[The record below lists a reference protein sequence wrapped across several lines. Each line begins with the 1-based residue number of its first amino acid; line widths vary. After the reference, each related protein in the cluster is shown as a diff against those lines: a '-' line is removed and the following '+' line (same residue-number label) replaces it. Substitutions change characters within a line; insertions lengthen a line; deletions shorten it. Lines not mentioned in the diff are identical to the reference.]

1 MHFYTEHTK
10 FGEETG
16 RFSDGGENSF
26 LVTSLFCLSEDAKAF
41 ACQKGQIIV
50 VPNDESNALVNVIL
64 KPIDN
69 LDIRFRN
76 VAYYVY
82 RGIRKDSILQSDTE
96 MLEPSGTA
104 TDLIDRL
111 YSEADFEGAYSA
123 DMVGY
128 SNDLTDEVTIDSL
141 FYDMDIKKMF
151 VLEGEWFGTF
161 NSNTSIGFEIVVDTE
176 ICPITVGYAKQGR
189 YAVVPSGIT
198 DFERRMSRE
207 QILAFIDPVAFWG
220 MHSKEGLYVGSQ
232 LLKRMD
238 LNTAILSCYGNN
250 NRVYIDIRSE
260 YGYSYNVY
268 GIYADSLGNS
278 IQVGTDKN
286 NLTARM
292 YETNGWPILWESELG
307 NAEKLYIRLK
317 MPQSQKP
324 ILHLDNK
331 EQLGYKIN
339 LGDIPLMERGNTE
352 WTRSVPLCLRYG
364 NGEDMYSQIFSAF
377 YVDRDATYT
386 IRPFGAIDKTEQ
398 RLNGKIS
405 FLFDNKLLYR
415 RSQMEEEQYE
425 QVSESGANWDEER
438 IIFYTK
444 SVRRHNWSKNMLKP
458 SEEFDCEGFTLNGT
472 SNLVSF
478 LHNSLD
484 IAIDT
489 IFESSQQIPIINL
502 IGHRNFFTFRGDV
515 SCLCLTR
522 EIFKTLKNL
531 TGFCTF
537 HIRKIGFEEMTT
549 ENDEYKKFKLFVKG
563 YDSAGNYVERYPEEP
578 VIVYGTPDEL
588 ILADKEFAEIELQK
602 RGNNSYVANYE
613 ERAGY
618 KKIPTLLYDEFITP
632 CETIKNEVE
641 EFKMKLRELP
651 SDHTA
656 TRFVRNLVEEHAS
669 NLWEHAKQ
677 YVQGVKQND
686 GTYIGGINDDRPLY
700 WARLKMEYELKSMGC
715 FNGQVNGS
723 KVKRFTRLERLIRL
737 FEEKSRNYTG
747 INFSEA
753 PVGAKKIL
761 ITGFD
766 PFDLDNKPEQNNPS
780 GIIALALHGKE
791 ISDNKGNVGII
802 QAAIVPVRYE
812 DFDKGVIENIVTPFI
827 KTNGVDMI
835 MSISLNADY
844 YYFDLERFAG
854 KYRGGL
860 PDNMKKSGY
869 DNDFKQIRGLNAKEF
884 YQTTLPVDAIV
895 TKEVT
900 NNFDITSQRFF
911 YDQSYSCSDETH
923 REHAKKGNLEP
934 NTNIDA
940 FDFSELNG
948 KISEEGSG
956 GNYLSNEIFYRI
968 ARQRERYKK
977 NIVIK
982 TGHLH
987 VPNLEPYIPNDVFV
1001 RPYTMNEIIEETT
1014 EAIKRCLEY
1023 L

>member
-1 MHFYTEHTK
+1 MHFYTEHTN

-50 VPNDESNALVNVIL
+50 VPNAESNALVNVIL

-104 TDLIDRL
+104 TDLIDRI
-111 YSEADFEGAYSA
+111 YREADFEGAYSA

-161 NSNTSIGFEIVVDTE
+161 NSDTSIGFEIVVNTE

-220 MHSKEGLYVGSQ
+220 MYSEEGLYVGSQ
-232 LLKRMD
+232 LLKRLE

-268 GIYADSLGNS
+268 GTYADSLGNS

-292 YETNGWPILWESELG
+292 YETNGWPIMWENELE
-307 NAEKLYIRLK
+307 NSEKLYIRLK

-324 ILHLDNK
+324 VLHFDDT
-331 EQLGYKIN
+331 EQLGYRFKHEDAI
-339 LGDIPLMERGNTE
+339 LKERGNTE
-352 WTRSVPLCLRYG
+352 WTRCVPLCLRRG
-364 NGEDMYSQIFSAF
+364 NSENRYCQVFSMF
-377 YVDRDATYT
+377 YADRDSVCTT
-386 IRPFGAIDKTEQ
+386 RPFGAIDKTEQ
-398 RLNGKIS
+398 RLNGKIN

-458 SEEFDCEGFTLNGT
+458 SEECECEGFTLNGT
-472 SNLVSF
+472 SNFVSF

-522 EIFKTLKNL
+522 EIFKTLMNL
-531 TGFCTF
+531 TGFSTF

-563 YDSAGNYVERYPEEP
+563 YDSAGNYVERYPEES

-588 ILADKEFAEIELQK
+588 ILADKEFAETELLRK
-602 RGNNSYVANYE
+602 TSLYMRNYE
-613 ERAGY
+613 ERRGND
-618 KKIPTLLYDEFITP
+618 KKRNSFINQCVEIRKEVNDFINGLDEISND
-632 CETIKNEVE
+632 ETALHRIQ
-641 EFKMKLRELP
+641 
-651 SDHTA
+651 A
-656 TRFVRNLVEEHAS
+656 LVEKHAS
-669 NLWEHAKQ
+669 NIWEYAKH

-686 GTYIGGINDDRPLY
+686 GTYIGGTYDDRPLY
-700 WARLKMEYELKSMGC
+700 WARLEMEVALKKHQC
-715 FNGQVNGS
+715 FKGQVRGW
-723 KVKRFTRLERLIRL
+723 KVLPGTKLAELIQL

-747 INFSEA
+747 INFSKA
-753 PVGAKKIL
+753 PVRAKKIL

-766 PFDLDNKPEQNNPS
+766 PFGLRNNIEQSNPS
-780 GIIALALHGKE
+780 GVVALALHRTE
-791 ISDNKGNVGII
+791 ISDENGNIGEI
-802 QAAIVPVRYE
+802 QAMIFPVRYE
-812 DFDKGVIENIVTPFI
+812 DFDNGVIENIVTPFI
-827 KTNGVDMI
+827 KSNGVDMI
-835 MSISLNADY
+835 MSISMNGSA

-854 KYRGGL
+854 KYRGGGS
-860 PDNMKKSGY
+860 DNMNISNKSKS
-869 DNDFKQIRGLNAKEF
+869 FKQISDIPKYTKEF
-884 YQTTLPVDAIV
+884 YQTTLPMNAVV
-895 TKEVT
+895 TEEVT
-900 NNFDITSQRFF
+900 NNFDITRQRFF
-911 YDQSYSCSDETH
+911 YDQSYETKTYVRNH
-923 REHAKKGNLEP
+923 VLWDRSQP
-934 NTNIDA
+934 NMNVNDFNI
-940 FDFSELNG
+940 SELSG
-948 KISEEGSG
+948 QISKKGSG

-968 ARQRERYKK
+968 ARQRELYKTDT
-977 NIVIK
+977 VMK

-987 VPNLEPYIPNDVFV
+987 VPNLEPYIPNDVSV
-1001 RPYTMNEIIEETT
+1001 RPYTMNEIIEETY

>member
-50 VPNDESNALVNVIL
+50 VPNAESNALVNVIL

-96 MLEPSGTA
+96 MLEPGGTA
-104 TDLIDRL
+104 TDLIDRI

-161 NSNTSIGFEIVVDTE
+161 NSDTSIGFEIVVDTE

-220 MHSKEGLYVGSQ
+220 MYSEEGLYVGSQ
-232 LLKRMD
+232 LLKRLE

-268 GIYADSLGNS
+268 GTYADSLGNS

-286 NLTARM
+286 NLTARV
-292 YETNGWPILWESELG
+292 YETNGWPIMWENELE
-307 NAEKLYIRLK
+307 NSEKLYIRLK

-324 ILHLDNK
+324 VLHFDDT
-331 EQLGYKIN
+331 EQLGYRFKHEDAI
-339 LGDIPLMERGNTE
+339 LKERGNTE
-352 WTRSVPLCLRYG
+352 WTRCVPLCLRRG
-364 NGEDMYSQIFSAF
+364 NSENRYCQVFSMF
-377 YVDRDATYT
+377 YADRDSVCT

-398 RLNGKIS
+398 RLNGKIN

-438 IIFYTK
+438 IVFYTK

-458 SEEFDCEGFTLNGT
+458 SEECECEGFTLNGT
-472 SNLVSF
+472 SNFVSF

-522 EIFKTLKNL
+522 EIFKTLMNL
-531 TGFCTF
+531 TGFSTF

-588 ILADKEFAEIELQK
+588 ILADKEFAEIELQHK
-602 RGNNSYVANYE
+602 STNKYQPN
-613 ERAGY
+613 
-618 KKIPTLLYDEFITP
+618 F
-632 CETIKNEVE
+632 E
-641 EFKMKLRELP
+641 EFVGIKGNRGKNQDTFISYCNEIRMEVDAFISELNASP
-651 SDHTA
+651 NDYTTIQCVQNLIE
-656 TRFVRNLVEEHAS
+656 TRAANI
-669 NLWEHAKQ
+669 WEYTKQ
-677 YVQGVKQND
+677 YVQGVQQNE
-686 GTYIGGINDDRPLY
+686 GTYDDRPLY
-700 WARLKMEYELKSMGC
+700 WARLKMEYELKRQTC
-715 FNGQVNGS
+715 FKGQVKGS
-723 KVKRFTRLERLIRL
+723 KVKRFTRLEGLIRL

-766 PFDLDNKPEQNNPS
+766 PFRLRKNIEQSNPS
-780 GIIALALHGKE
+780 GVVALALHGTE
-791 ISDNKGNVGII
+791 ISDNKGNIGVI
-802 QAAIVPVRYE
+802 QSMIYPVRYE
-812 DFDKGVIENIVTPFI
+812 DFDGSHNSSRGKGYGVVEKYISPLFDEADMIVT
-827 KTNGVDMI
+827 
-835 MSISLNADY
+835 ISQSLPECYHIDT
-844 YYFDLERFAG
+844 FATVT
-854 KYRGGL
+854 RGGL
-860 PDNMKKSGY
+860 PDNNYYTRQKGTKSV
-869 DNDFKQIRGLNAKEF
+869 NKTAPEILL
-884 YQTTLPVDAIV
+884 TTLPNSLLHDKVV
-895 TKEVT
+895 E
-900 NNFDITSQRFF
+900 FDEYFKTEDELRNYEFWGVGEP
-911 YDQSYSCSDETH
+911 YHYKTEPTHNKVYS
-923 REHAKKGNLEP
+923 GP
-934 NTNIDA
+934 
-940 FDFSELNG
+940 
-948 KISEEGSG
+948 G
-956 GNYLSNEIFYRI
+956 GNYLSNEIFYRVSLLREKWI
-968 ARQRERYKK
+968 AAQLPNVVTKP
-977 NIVIK
+977 
-982 TGHLH
+982 TGHFH
-987 VPNLEPYIPNDVFV
+987 VAMLQETSDAPFDWQKTKDLVDIV
-1001 RPYTMNEIIEETT
+1001 RNSLI
-1014 EAIKRCLEY
+1014 LS
-1023 L
+1023 LQDL

>member
-232 LLKRMD
+232 LLKRME

-339 LGDIPLMERGNTE
+339 LGDIPLMERWNTE

-458 SEEFDCEGFTLNGT
+458 SEECECEGFTLNGT
-472 SNLVSF
+472 SNFVSF

-522 EIFKTLKNL
+522 EIFKTLMNL
-531 TGFCTF
+531 TGFSTF

-563 YDSAGNYVERYPEEP
+563 YDSAGNYVERYPEES

-588 ILADKEFAEIELQK
+588 ILADKEFAETELLRK
-602 RGNNSYVANYE
+602 TSLYMRNYE
-613 ERAGY
+613 ERRGND
-618 KKIPTLLYDEFITP
+618 KKRNSFINQCVEIRKEVDDFINGLDEISND
-632 CETIKNEVE
+632 ETALHRIQ
-641 EFKMKLRELP
+641 
-651 SDHTA
+651 A
-656 TRFVRNLVEEHAS
+656 LVEKHAS
-669 NLWEHAKQ
+669 NIWEYAKH

-686 GTYIGGINDDRPLY
+686 GTYIGGTYDDRPLY
-700 WARLKMEYELKSMGC
+700 WARLEMEVALKKHQC
-715 FNGQVNGS
+715 FKGQVRGW
-723 KVKRFTRLERLIRL
+723 KVLPGTKLAEFIQL

-766 PFDLDNKPEQNNPS
+766 PFGLRNNIEQSNPS
-780 GIIALALHGKE
+780 GVVALALHGRTIEYKPNATSPTT
-791 ISDNKGNVGII
+791 IGYI
-802 QAAIVPVRYE
+802 QSMIFPVRYE
-812 DFDKGVIENIVTPFI
+812 DFDKGYVERYIYPHLHE
-827 KTNGVDMI
+827 VDMI
-835 MSISLNADY
+835 VTISQGRHWY
-844 YYFDLERFAG
+844 YDIERFAG
-854 KYRGGL
+854 SWRGEKHN
-860 PDNMKKSGY
+860 DNMNKTKIKVTYYHVIES
-869 DNDFKQIRGLNAKEF
+869 LNNESIIEPTLF
-884 YQTTLPVDAIV
+884 VPPYFETTLP
-895 TKEVT
+895 
-900 NNFDITSQRFF
+900 
-911 YDQSYSCSDETH
+911 
-923 REHAKKGNLEP
+923 
-934 NTNIDA
+934 
-940 FDFSELNG
+940 FDFMFEKGREFEIPVIFNQYLTMVGMDNPIIEKGILDDDCSLKTIDKEIREKD
-948 KISEEGSG
+948 KIIGSG
-956 GNYLSNEIFYRI
+956 DDFLSNEIFYRVSLL
-968 ARQRERYKK
+968 RNNCNPTLKS
-977 NIVIK
+977 
-982 TGHLH
+982 GHLH
-987 VPNLEPYIPNDVFV
+987 VPVLFDVF
-1001 RPYTMNEIIEETT
+1001 NIEKVLSETT
-1014 EAIKRCLEY
+1014 KLLEY
-1023 L
+1023 ALKKL

>member
-16 RFSDGGENSF
+16 RFSDGGDNSF

-50 VPNDESNALVNVIL
+50 VPNAESNALVNVIL

-96 MLEPSGTA
+96 MLEPGGTA
-104 TDLIDRL
+104 TDLIDRI
-111 YSEADFEGAYSA
+111 YSEADFDGAYSA

-161 NSNTSIGFEIVVDTE
+161 NSDTSIGFEIVVDTE

-220 MHSKEGLYVGSQ
+220 MHSEEGLYVGSQ
-232 LLKRMD
+232 LLKRME

-268 GIYADSLGNS
+268 GTYADNLGNS

-292 YETNGWPILWESELG
+292 YETNGWPIMWENELE
-307 NAEKLYIRLK
+307 NSEKLYIRLK

-324 ILHLDNK
+324 VLHFDDT
-331 EQLGYKIN
+331 EQLGYRFKHEDAI
-339 LGDIPLMERGNTE
+339 LKERGNTE
-352 WTRSVPLCLRYG
+352 WTRCVPLCLRRG
-364 NGEDMYSQIFSAF
+364 NSENMYSQVFSMF
-377 YVDRDATYT
+377 YADRDSVCTT
-386 IRPFGAIDKTEQ
+386 RPFGAIDKTEQ

-522 EIFKTLKNL
+522 EIFKTLMNL
-531 TGFCTF
+531 TGFSTF

-588 ILADKEFAEIELQK
+588 ILADKEFAETELLRK
-602 RGNNSYVANYE
+602 TSLYMRNYE
-613 ERAGY
+613 ERRGND
-618 KKIPTLLYDEFITP
+618 KKRNSFINQCVEIRKEVDDFINGLDEISND
-632 CETIKNEVE
+632 ETALHRIQ
-641 EFKMKLRELP
+641 
-651 SDHTA
+651 A
-656 TRFVRNLVEEHAS
+656 LVEKHAS
-669 NLWEHAKQ
+669 NIWEYAKH

-686 GTYIGGINDDRPLY
+686 GTYIGGTYDDRPLY
-700 WARLKMEYELKSMGC
+700 WARLEMEVALKKHQC
-715 FNGQVNGS
+715 FKGQVRGW
-723 KVKRFTRLERLIRL
+723 KVLPGTKLAEFIQL

-747 INFSEA
+747 INFSRA
-753 PVGAKKIL
+753 PVEAKKIL

-766 PFDLDNKPEQNNPS
+766 PFGLKNNIEQSNPS
-780 GIIALALHGKE
+780 GVVALALHGTE
-791 ISDNKGNVGII
+791 ISDENGNIGEI
-802 QAAIVPVRYE
+802 QAMIFPVRYE
-812 DFDKGVIENIVTPFI
+812 DFDGSQNPSKGSGKGVVEKYIRPLFDEADMIVTISQSGPNCYHIDTFATATRGGFSDNNNYTRQKGSKSVSSDAPETLPTTIPDSIENEIVHFY
-827 KTNGVDMI
+827 GRY
-835 MSISLNADY
+835 SLTADDKWTFY
-844 YYFDLERFAG
+844 ST
-854 KYRGGL
+854 KYDYPQEKVFRG
-860 PDNMKKSGY
+860 P
-869 DNDFKQIRGLNAKEF
+869 
-884 YQTTLPVDAIV
+884 
-895 TKEVT
+895 
-900 NNFDITSQRFF
+900 
-911 YDQSYSCSDETH
+911 
-923 REHAKKGNLEP
+923 
-934 NTNIDA
+934 
-940 FDFSELNG
+940 
-948 KISEEGSG
+948 G
-956 GNYLSNEIFYRI
+956 GNYLSNEIFYRVSLLRENWI
-968 ARQRERYKK
+968 AAQLPNVVTKP
-977 NIVIK
+977 
-982 TGHLH
+982 TGHFH
-987 VPNLEPYIPNDVFV
+987 VAMLQETSDAPFDWQKTKELVDIV
-1001 RPYTMNEIIEETT
+1001 RNSLI
-1014 EAIKRCLEY
+1014 LS
-1023 L
+1023 LQDL